1 MHEGE
6 VDTHHVP
13 GEEIWV
19 LDANSG
25 NDAYIESE
33 LDVPAT
39 SIMVTQEAEP
49 KLIVADDDGATHV
62 YDALTFAF
70 ERTIVTPGAA
80 MFEDF

>member
-25 NDAYIESE
+25 NRVHRIELE
-33 LDVPAT
+33 VPAT
-39 SIMVTQEAEP
+39 SIMVTQEAQP
-49 KLIVADDDGATHV
+49 KLIVADDNGGTHV